1 MSNNVK
7 KQNLNLLASKKHV
20 CQVCGKG
27 PVSAYNKPHS
37 MTRTKRVV
45 KPNTQQV
52 QGLTV
57 CTRCMRTSLKNISK
71 NVPSSKSDLSI

>member
-1 MSNNVK
+1 MSNNIQK
-7 KQNLNLLASKKHV
+7 LNKNLMASTKHV

-27 PVSAYNKPHS
+27 PVAAYNKPHS

-57 CTRCMRTSLKNISK
+57 CTRCMRTALKNLSK
-71 NVPSSKSDLSI
+71 GLPTPKTEI